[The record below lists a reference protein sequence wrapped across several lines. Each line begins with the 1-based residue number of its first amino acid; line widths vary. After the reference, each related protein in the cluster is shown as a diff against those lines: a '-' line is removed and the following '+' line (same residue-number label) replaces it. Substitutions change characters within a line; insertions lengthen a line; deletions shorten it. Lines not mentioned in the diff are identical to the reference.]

1 MPLVVNVPGFEVYIL
16 TLIASIGH
24 KKVSAMISALPEA
37 IDHPILLY
45 LLAFSSPT
53 IPL

>member
-24 KKVSAMISALPEA
+24 KNVSAMISALPEA
-37 IDHPILLY
+37 MDHPILLY
-45 LLAFSSPT
+45 LLAVSSPT